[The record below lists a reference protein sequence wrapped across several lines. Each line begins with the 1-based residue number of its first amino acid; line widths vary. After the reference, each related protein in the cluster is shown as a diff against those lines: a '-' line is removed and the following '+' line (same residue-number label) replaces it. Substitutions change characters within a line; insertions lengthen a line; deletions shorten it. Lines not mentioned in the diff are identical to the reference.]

1 MDGHMRG
8 WSYNFCH
15 GSRLFSLL
23 HGVSFLRLHHGSGIG
38 KDKFLA
44 RICLPAFRSRRR
56 FLVSERMVALR
67 NSSPYLRVNKKIDR
81 KKHDLDKP
89 SEVPRSGEPLHSG
102 AEQPRI
108 GTWVLSTG
116 LLARLFARTAH
127 SFACSRLLA
136 LLAAYAVLTHSLAR
150 LFHSFPRSGESWFW
164 FCFTVRWALALCP
177 LVKYQRCFY
186 SGLYNR
192 HNALLSMVM
201 FFF

>member
-1 MDGHMRG
+1 MKSLASGQCSSSLRETYSLVWHFSNFLTISIFETESNKDRLLPDFSLRFVSSFSRNFSFFFMDGHILG

-44 RICLPAFRSRRR
+44 RICLPAFRSRWR
-56 FLVSERMVALR
+56 FLASERMVALR
-67 NSSPYLRVNKKIDR
+67 NSSTYLRVNKKIDR

-108 GTWVLSTG
+108 GT
-116 LLARLFARTAH
+116 
-127 SFACSRLLA
+127 
-136 LLAAYAVLTHSLAR
+136 
-150 LFHSFPRSGESWFW
+150 
-164 FCFTVRWALALCP
+164 
-177 LVKYQRCFY
+177 
-186 SGLYNR
+186 
-192 HNALLSMVM
+192 
-201 FFF
+201 